1 MHYENKLQS
10 KEFKVYSCAK
20 HETINLLKIPINKT
34 YSISR
39 GLSIYTLTLHKRYS
53 SSNNKDKVSLDE
65 DNPPPIQDNW

>member
-65 DNPPPIQDNW
+65 DNPPLNQDNW